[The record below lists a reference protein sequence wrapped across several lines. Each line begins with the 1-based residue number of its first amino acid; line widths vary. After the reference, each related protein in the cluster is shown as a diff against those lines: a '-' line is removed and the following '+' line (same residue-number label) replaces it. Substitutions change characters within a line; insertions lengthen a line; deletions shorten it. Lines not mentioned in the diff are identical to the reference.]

1 MVTEDRWMLPEGIQ
15 ELLPAQATAVEQ
27 MRRNLLDLF
36 NTWGYSLVVPP
47 LVEFTQSLLLDKSSD
62 LDIQSFKVTDQL
74 SGKTMAVRADITAQ
88 VSRID
93 AHSMAATGINRL
105 CYVGSVLHTKP
116 KAPMAGRS
124 PIYAGVELFGESS
137 NHADIEVIELMLD
150 SLDTLGVE
158 QTTLDLGHV
167 QIYRSLI
174 AAANVDAHT
183 EQQIFTALQ
192 RKSATALDRALCSVV
207 DPSIAAL
214 LRQLRTLHGGL
225 DVLNK
230 AREMFSDVAIDV
242 DAALDQ
248 LEAIATR
255 IVARYPSKGLY
266 IDLGELRG
274 FQYHTGLVFS
284 AYVPGVGASVANGGR
299 YNRLSEQFGKK
310 RAATGFNLD
319 LKALIELVGTTCPA
333 KGIFASYVDTLQFAD
348 YVKQL
353 RQRGERVVVAYDGN
367 YDPSLECN
375 RRLILKG
382 EDFVIEPMEEI

>member
-15 ELLPAQATAVEQ
+15 ELLPARAAAVEQ
-27 MRRNLLDLF
+27 MRRGLLDLF
-36 NTWGYSLVVPP
+36 HTWGYSLVVPP
-47 LVEFTQSLLLDKSSD
+47 LVEFTQSLLLDKSND
-62 LDIQSFKVTDQL
+62 LNIQSFKVTDQL

-116 KAPMAGRS
+116 KAPMASRS
-124 PIYAGVELFGESS
+124 PIYAGAELFGEPS
-137 NHADIEVIELMLD
+137 NFADIEVIELMLD
-150 SLDTLGVE
+150 SLDALGVG
-158 QTTLDLGHV
+158 QATLDLGHV

-174 AAANVDAHT
+174 AAADVDTDT

-192 RKSATALDRALCSVV
+192 RKSATALERALCSVN
-207 DPSIAAL
+207 DPAIAEL

-230 AREMFSDVAIDV
+230 ARKMFSSVDIDV
-242 DAALDQ
+242 DEALDQ
-248 LEAIATR
+248 LEAIAKR
-255 IVARYPSKGLY
+255 IESRYTNKGLY

-284 AYVPGVGASVANGGR
+284 AYVPGVGTSVANGGR

-319 LKALIELVGTTCPA
+319 LKALIELVGTACPA
-333 KGIFASYVDTLQFAD
+333 KGIFASYADTLQFAE

-382 EDFVIEPMEEI
+382 EGFVIEPMEEI